1 MLTLSKCLP
10 LFLIIKM
17 DRKDRLI
24 EENFDQMSVGQTNT
38 NRNLDFIPLR
48 ILVSYNDRFQAQGI
62 KEIAF
67 LAS

>member
-1 MLTLSKCLP
+1 
-10 LFLIIKM
+10 M

-48 ILVSYNDRFQAQGI
+48 ILVSYNDRFQAHGI